1 MSPLIS
7 VIVPIYN
14 AEKYITR
21 CVNSIWDQTYSLIE
35 ILLIDDGSLDSS
47 SSICDELAIRDTRI
61 KVVHKLNGGV
71 TSARVAGIENSK
83 GEFLCFVDAD
93 DVLLPTALH
102 DMVSRISND
111 VDIVIPDL
119 ALNETI
125 SIESYVKGLIDNRIP
140 WGVVGKLFRKQCF
153 VRKSRLV
160 SKEFNIGEDLLMQL
174 IIASELNRNVSISNT
189 HAYSIIGCPNSAT
202 QVRRW
207 SVEYELRFVAEVEKL
222 AGAFPFD
229 LRENL
234 FHLRMRSLKG
244 MVCHRV
250 DIDYKDQW
258 FVQLVKDSSLYT
270 TSKEERILLN
280 VKNSSVSRLLL
291 AIKEWLWK
299 ILH

>member
-61 KVVHKLNGGV
+61 KVVHKPNGGV

-102 DMVSRISND
+102 EMVSCISND

-119 ALNETI
+119 SLNETI

-153 VRKSRLV
+153 VRNSKLV
-160 SKEFNIGEDLLMQL
+160 PKEFNIGEDLLMQL
-174 IIASELNRNVSISNT
+174 IIASELKRNVSISNT

-202 QVRRW
+202 QVRHW

-222 AGAFPFD
+222 ARAFPFD

-270 TSKEERILLN
+270 TSMEERILLN

>member
-1 MSPLIS
+1 MFPLIS

-14 AEKYITR
+14 VEEYIVR
-21 CVNSIWDQTYSLIE
+21 CVNSIWAQTYSSIE
-35 ILLIDDGSLDSS
+35 ILLINDGSTDSS
-47 SSICDELAIRDTRI
+47 SSICDELAKRDSRI
-61 KVVHKLNGGV
+61 KVVHKPNGGV
-71 TSARVAGIENSK
+71 TSARVSGIENST

-93 DVLLPTALH
+93 DVLLPTALSE
-102 DMVSRISND
+102 MLSWVSND
-111 VDIVIPDL
+111 VDIVVPDL
-119 ALNETI
+119 STNEII
-125 SIESYVKGLIDNRIP
+125 SIDRYVKDLIDNRIP

-160 SKEFNIGEDLLMQL
+160 PKEFNIGEDLLMQL